1 MDIDITLTNN
11 SFQEGFLL
19 GKTVLQTVQ
28 VNNDVQSAV
37 PLEQR
42 RIGEDGGQRVCSQ
55 HDKLTNIP

>member
-11 SFQEGFLL
+11 TFQEGFLL
-19 GKTVLQTVQ
+19 GKTVLQMVQ

-42 RIGEDGGQRVCSQ
+42 RIGEDGGQRVRSQ
-55 HDKLTNIP
+55 HDK